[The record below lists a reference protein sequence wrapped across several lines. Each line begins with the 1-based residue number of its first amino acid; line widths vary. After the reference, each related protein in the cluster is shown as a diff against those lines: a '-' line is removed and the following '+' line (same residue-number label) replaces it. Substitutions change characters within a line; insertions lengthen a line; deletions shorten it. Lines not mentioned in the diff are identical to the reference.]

1 MRVEFEYLSDNTWQP
16 CVIHMAPDTNTSELE
31 TLIEEHLVE
40 MKIKFDLIKLK
51 DYEESRRRSKNTCRS
66 YGGF

>member
-1 MRVEFEYLSDNTWQP
+1 MRVEFEYLSGNTWQP

-51 DYEESRRRSKNTCRS
+51 DGDNQR
-66 YGGF
+66 